1 MKNIS
6 SRRSFSK
13 PAASSKKQVVYRVKN
28 WSAYNRSLIQR
39 GHLTVWLSQEA
50 IDGWRYDGPSQRG
63 AQFLYSDQ
71 AIETTLTL
79 RKLFGL
85 ALRQTQGFVQSLL
98 EMLDLDLSAP
108 DYSTLSRRHRELEV
122 HVPVQ
127 PTDKP
132 RHLVADS
139 TGLKL
144 YGEGEWQVRQ
154 QGWTQRRTWRKL
166 HLGFDAHTGEVVAQT
181 LTAAGT
187 DDASQV
193 RPMLEQTPGEIARFY
208 GDGAYDRWKVHRLL
222 AYPPKPRAAPIEAVI
237 PPQHNACPRKAKRRY
252 RHIEARNERVQSILH
267 LGRKRWKRNRGYHK
281 RSLAETGM
289 ARYKRIL
296 GPQLAARTW
305 DGQQTEA
312 RIGCS
317 ILNQMIHLG
326 KPESYPVELNS

>member
-1 MKNIS
+1 
-6 SRRSFSK
+6 
-13 PAASSKKQVVYRVKN
+13 
-28 WSAYNRSLIQR
+28 
-39 GHLTVWLSQEA
+39 
-50 IDGWRYDGPSQRG
+50 
-63 AQFLYSDQ
+63 
-71 AIETTLTL
+71 
-79 RKLFGL
+79 
-85 ALRQTQGFVQSLL
+85 
-98 EMLDLDLSAP
+98 MLDLDLSAP
-108 DYSTLSRRHRELEV
+108 NYSTLSRRHPGLQV
-122 HVPVQ
+122 DLPVK
-127 PTDKP
+127 PTHKP

-193 RPMLEQTPGEIARFY
+193 RPMLEHAPGEIGRFY

-237 PPQHNACPRKAKRRY
+237 PPQRNATQRIAKRGY

-267 LGRKRWKRNRGYHK
+267 MGRKRWKRHRGYHK

-305 DGQQTEA
+305 EGQQTEV

-317 ILNQMIHLG
+317 ILNRMIHLG
-326 KPESYPVELNS
+326 KPDSYRVEIMN

>member
-1 MKNIS
+1 MKNIPS
-6 SRRSFSK
+6 HRWSGK
-13 PAASSKKQVVYRVKN
+13 QAASSQEQVVYRIKN
-28 WSAYNRSLIQR
+28 WAVYNESVVQR
-39 GHLTVWLSQEA
+39 GSLTVWLSQEA
-50 IDGWRYDGPSQRG
+50 IDGWRYAGPSPRG

-71 AIETTLTL
+71 AIETALTL

-85 ALRQTQGFVQSLL
+85 ALRQTEGFVQSLL
-98 EMLDLDLSAP
+98 SMLDLDLSAP
-108 DYSTLSRRHRELEV
+108 NYSTLSRRHPGLQV
-122 HVPVQ
+122 DLPVK
-127 PTDKP
+127 PTHKP

-193 RPMLEQTPGEIARFY
+193 RPMLEQTPGEVGRFY

-237 PPQHNACPRKAKRRY
+237 PPQRNATQRIAKRRY

-267 LGRKRWKRNRGYHK
+267 MGRKRWKRTRGYHK

-305 DGQQTEA
+305 EGQQTEA

-317 ILNQMIHLG
+317 ILNRMIHLG
-326 KPESYPVELNS
+326 KPDSYRVEIMN